1 MKKLFTFVSLCAFF
15 LTGCAQMQQP
25 QAPQAE
31 TEESTTSLTILSPDG
46 EEISTA
52 ENGKRILSRDVAYW
66 NGNEQVKGYLAMPQ
80 DAENLPAVILI
91 HEWWGLND
99 NMRDMAKQ
107 FAGQGYVALAV
118 DLYEGQATTDSAV
131 AQQLAGAVRNNLDA
145 ATKNL
150 NAAVEY
156 LKKSPNVDEARLASV
171 GWCFGGGWAYQMA
184 KNDMGVKATVMYYG
198 QFSPEDD
205 LSHMKASII
214 GHFGE
219 KDTGIKVDNVREF
232 QATLKTLAGNHEVY
246 IYPNAGHGF
255 ANPDN
260 PNYNQEAADTAWQ
273 RTTEFLQKYL

>member
-1 MKKLFTFVSLCAFF
+1 M
-15 LTGCAQMQQP
+15 
-25 QAPQAE
+25 
-31 TEESTTSLTILSPDG
+31 
-46 EEISTA
+46 
-52 ENGKRILSRDVAYW
+52 ENGKAVVSREAAYW

-99 NMRDMAKQ
+99 NMRDMAKE
-107 FAGQGYVALAV
+107 FAAQGYVALAV
-118 DLYEGQATTDSAV
+118 DLYDGQATKDSAV
-131 AQQLAGAVRNNLDA
+131 AQQLAGGVRNNMDTA
-145 ATKNL
+145 FKNL
-150 NAAVEY
+150 SAAVEY
-156 LKKSPNVDEARLASV
+156 LKKTPGVDETRLASV

-232 QATLKTLAGNHEVY
+232 QATLKTLSGNHEVY

-273 RTTEFLQKYL
+273 RTMEFLTKYL

>member
-1 MKKLFTFVSLCAFF
+1 MKKFFTYLSLCALL
-15 LTGCAQMQQP
+15 LTGCAQTQQFQP
-25 QAPQAE
+25 AEPE
-31 TEESTTSLTILSPDG
+31 TEEISASLKILSPSG
-46 EEISTA
+46 EELSTM
-52 ENGKRILSRDVAYW
+52 ENGRAVVSREVAYW
-66 NGNEQVKGYLAMPQ
+66 DGNEQVKGYLAMPQ

-99 NMRDMAKQ
+99 NMRDMAKE

-118 DLYEGQATTDSAV
+118 DLYNGQATADSAV
-131 AQQLAGAVRNNLDA
+131 AQQLAGNVRSNMDTAL
-145 ATKNL
+145 KNL
-150 NAAVEY
+150 TAAVEY
-156 LKKSPNVDEARLASV
+156 LKKTPGVDETRLASV

-184 KNDMGVKATVMYYG
+184 RNDMGVKATVMYYG

-232 QATLKTLAGNHEVY
+232 QATLKTLSGNHEVY

-260 PNYNQEAADTAWQ
+260 PNYNKEAADTAWQ
-273 RTTEFLQKYL
+273 RTMEFLTKYL